1 MNGSERMERQH
12 AVTVQK
18 LLTDSKLVEDAKAVI
33 CEGLKEHWGESFDI
47 NFNEDLVNFESHYL
61 VSVVETTANAP
72 AMFVAVKDGQV
83 VGTGAL
89 IPEDVQKEIQSCKT
103 DDFAK
108 VEERKVMR
116 IVRMSVAKE
125 CRRCG
130 VGSVVLRELL
140 RVAKQERGCT
150 ELVVETTADW
160 DDAVA
165 FYLHNGFI
173 PQGVRDGDMHF
184 AYKL

>member
-1 MNGSERMERQH
+1 MERQH
-12 AVTVQK
+12 GVTVQK
-18 LLTDSKLVEDAKAVI
+18 LLMDIQLVEDAKAVI
-33 CEGLKEHWGESFDI
+33 LEGLKEHWGESFDV

-61 VSVVETTANAP
+61 VSVVETTTNAP
-72 AMFVAVKDGQV
+72 AMYVALKDGRV

-89 IPEDVQKEIQSCKT
+89 IPEDVQEEIQSCCNT
-103 DDFAK
+103 EDFAK